1 MRLRQRNR
9 VTRLLNGKASGTI
22 GTLQI
27 LETVDG
33 NTGSSGGELKQTGLL
48 LSVPGADDL
57 PEILDNLILLL
68 VATVVGVLLPVI
80 DVDIGNTTDEQLQL
94 ALVEDIDKIGRNEL
108 VETGHE
114 SVELLLDSLDN
125 LPLGN
130 QPVEVSI
137 RYSES

>member
-9 VTRLLNGKASGTI
+9 ITRLLNGKASGTV
-22 GTLQI
+22 GALQI

-33 NTGSSGGELKQTGLL
+33 NTRSSGGELKQTGLL

-57 PEILDNLILLL
+57 PEVLDDLVLLL
-68 VATVVGVLLPVI
+68 VATVIGVLLPVI

-94 ALVEDIDKIGRNEL
+94 ALVEDIDKIGWNEL
-108 VETGHE
+108 VETGHKG
-114 SVELLLDSLDN
+114 VELLLDSLDN

-130 QPVEVSI
+130 QPG
-137 RYSES
+137 